1 MFSDPPLSFYD
12 ILAPKLSV
20 RKKVLTQILLLQV
33 GVTLKL
39 DIHTDLFYQNCALE
53 QGSYPKVSHR
63 DFPYN

>member
-1 MFSDPPLSFYD
+1 MQFQL
-12 ILAPKLSV
+12 
-20 RKKVLTQILLLQV
+20 

-53 QGSYPKVSHR
+53 QGSYSKVSHR